1 MKRDDWDQMSR
12 EQLLEAGRM
21 LEQKLEKKTKELTT
35 TRHRLLNARNTVKRQ
50 KTIIAY
56 QRKRMLEIYPQSVDD
71 GK

>member
-1 MKRDDWDQMSR
+1 MKRDDWENMSR
-12 EQLLEAGRM
+12 EQLIEVGRL

-56 QRKRMLEIYPQSVDD
+56 QRKRMLEIYPQAADE
-71 GK
+71 